1 MSNSKKTVLAFDTA
15 MAGISVG
22 INAAN
27 GYTVS
32 RQVETQRGQASM
44 LIPLI
49 QEMLEE
55 AQIEF
60 KDLDLI
66 VSTFGPGSFTGLRI
80 GLTTAKTLSMALNI
94 PLVGLNTLDVM
105 ARHYETDKPLLI
117 VLETKRKDFYAKF
130 YNGIIDTVRTDLSD
144 PFSGEASEIMARV
157 PEAALTGFD
166 IGGDCINRFKSEVS
180 VDINALD
187 NWVQPD
193 AILMAQMGLQK
204 FEALGA
210 DEDIQPLYMR
220 GADVSMSKKPQRKL
234 ASE

>member
-1 MSNSKKTVLAFDTA
+1 MIEHKKTVLAFDTA

-22 INAAN
+22 VNAAN

-32 RQVETQRGQASM
+32 RQVETARGQASM

-49 QEMLEE
+49 QEMLSE
-55 AQIEF
+55 AQVEF
-60 KDLDLI
+60 KDIDLI
-66 VSTFGPGSFTGLRI
+66 VSTYGPGSFTGLRI
-80 GLTTAKTLSMALNI
+80 GLTTAKTLSLALDI

-105 ARHYETDKPLLI
+105 ARHYETDKPLLV

-130 YNGIIDTVRTDLSD
+130 YNATSDTIRTDLSE
-144 PFSGEASEIMARV
+144 PFSGEADEIVACI
-157 PEAALTGFD
+157 PDAALNGFD
-166 IGGDCINRFKSEVS
+166 VGGDCLNRFKSEVS
-180 VDINALD
+180 VDISALD

-204 FEALGA
+204 FEAQGA
-210 DEDIQPLYMR
+210 DDDIQPLYLR
-220 GADVSMSKKPQRKL
+220 GADVSMSNKPQRKL